1 MTDFE
6 ALMWTLDSDPRL
18 SSTIGNLT
26 LLDRAPDWERLQ
38 YRMERATYAVHRLR
52 QYVHEPPGRIA
63 PPQWVYDNDFDLDR
77 HLLREVLRPSTTRRQ
92 LLDHVMER
100 FSQPFDR
107 TRPLWEF
114 VVFEGLR
121 GGRAAMLQRIHHTL
135 MDGEGG
141 LRISEQFIDFAR
153 DAKDPPPLDPTPPGE
168 HNTPFGDIARQSL
181 GRLTTAARSI
191 GSGLAHPGDAVR
203 AGAGLVEITRSTLR
217 QARFNETMMSP
228 VWTGRSLRTRLDIF
242 ELSLDQV
249 RAAGKRLGGT
259 INDVFVTGAAEAAGR
274 THRDAGSAVDEL
286 RMAMPISTRSGGS
299 AGGNHFSPSQTLV
312 PCGDMGIIERFDLVH
327 TALSQTRGE
336 SAMNATEALA
346 GAFNLLPPMVL
357 TRLGYRLAESV
368 DFVTSNLR
376 AAPFEVYLAGA
387 KMTANHPIG
396 PIAGTAFNM
405 TTMSYCGR
413 LCVGVVTD
421 TEAVSDPDALLRHL
435 KQSYREL
442 LAARR

>member
-1 MTDFE
+1 
-6 ALMWTLDSDPRL
+6 MWTLDSDPRL

-26 LLDRAPDWERLQ
+26 LLDQSPDWERLQ
-38 YRMERATYAVHRLR
+38 YRMERATHAVGRLR
-52 QYVHEPPGRIA
+52 QFVHEHPARVS
-63 PPQWVYDNDFDLDR
+63 PPQWVRDADFDLDR
-77 HLLREVLRPSTTRRQ
+77 HLIRVTLPRSTTRRQ
-92 LLDHVMER
+92 LLDVVMER
-100 FSQPFDR
+100 FGRPFDR

-114 VVFEGLR
+114 VVYEGLR
-121 GGRAAMLQRIHHTL
+121 DGRAAMLQRIHHTL

-153 DAKDPPPLDPTPPGE
+153 DAPDPAPIELRVADAHANPLSDL
-168 HNTPFGDIARQSL
+168 ARHGLDRLSSTAKSL
-181 GRLTTAARSI
+181 
-191 GSGLAHPGDAVR
+191 GSGLVHPADTLR

-217 QARFNETMMSP
+217 QARFNESKMSP
-228 VWTGRSLRTRLDIF
+228 IWTGRSLRTRLDIF
-242 ELSLDQV
+242 ELSLADV
-249 RAAGKRLGGT
+249 RAAAKRLGGT

-274 THRDAGSAVDEL
+274 YHRDAGAAVDAL
-286 RMAMPISTRSGGS
+286 RMAMPISTRSGGG

-312 PCGDMGIIERFDLVH
+312 PCGSMSVIERFDLVH
-327 TALSQTRGE
+327 HSLSQTRGE

-357 TRLGYRLAESV
+357 TRMGYRLAESV

-376 AAPFEVYLAGA
+376 AAPIEVYLAGA

-421 TEAVSDPDALLRHL
+421 LEAIADPDALIQHL
-435 KQSYREL
+435 KQSYRDL
-442 LAARR
+442 LRSRR